1 MSDNSFERI
10 LQEVHNQ
17 KDRLEA
23 LLAENA
29 ALRQQLADLRAG
41 RGIFVEIVDKRFALV
56 GDTILAAENA
66 PTSPISFMNDQV
78 ADNLTIFEDAPNS
91 SLLET
96 LLPTTDEF
104 EYTEPENAQA
114 GSDESDENSLEPV
127 GNAPFL
133 EEMLVDEFAAAS
145 TQSMPAPKRSETR
158 KLAQI
163 DENEKEVLRKELVGS
178 FLLE

>member
-17 KDRLEA
+17 KVHLEA

-29 ALRQQLADLRAG
+29 DLRRQLADLRAG
-41 RGIFVEIVDKRFALV
+41 RGIFVEIVDKHFALI
-56 GDTILAAENA
+56 GD
-66 PTSPISFMNDQV
+66 PIMSTEDASTASVSFMNDQV
-78 ADNLTIFEDAPNS
+78 ADKLTIFEDAPAS

-96 LLPTTDEF
+96 LLPTADEIEDT
-104 EYTEPENAQA
+104 EYVQH
-114 GSDESDENSLEPV
+114 ESALELVGPDDNST
-127 GNAPFL
+127 FL
-133 EEMLVDEFAAAS
+133 EEILVDEFAAAS
-145 TQSMPAPKRSETR
+145 TLSMPAPKQTSTR

-163 DENEKEVLRKELVGS
+163 DESEKETLRKELVGS